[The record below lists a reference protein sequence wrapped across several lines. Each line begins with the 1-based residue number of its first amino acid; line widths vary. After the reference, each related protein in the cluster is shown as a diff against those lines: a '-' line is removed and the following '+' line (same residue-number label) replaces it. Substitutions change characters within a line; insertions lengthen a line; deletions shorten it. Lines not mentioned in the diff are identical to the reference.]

1 MGIEKLTLE
10 LGVNEVRIS
19 WLMLAL
25 MIFQGIEEIIW
36 NIISENESCR
46 CGVENWI
53 LAVRWAK
60 GLSDDDVDG
69 ADDVVEVFVDADVV
83 ELLVEWGNFFIF
95 S

>member
-46 CGVENWI
+46 GGVEDWI

-60 GLSDDDVDG
+60 GLSRIS
-69 ADDVVEVFVDADVV
+69 ET
-83 ELLVEWGNFFIF
+83 
-95 S
+95 